1 MMTIGSTIPENLLFF
16 KQVEAKA
23 VAGEPGYAQVMAEKI
38 AELTAQKAA
47 HNFAALQRSARA
59 ELESATDP
67 TKATVAAAPLQA
79 QVSNP
84 LKPGGQRPSLMSA
97 PLSSDMN
104 TALLAAQEA
113 RTSNSTQPTST
124 TAKQA
129 ASSVPS
135 AKEEFLEYADPGPAI
150 LQGYPECPGFDR
162 RRVGGLATGRA
173 RQDREIDRRQ
183 DERAGRKFPRLDQT
197 NAISKCRIPE

>member
-1 MMTIGSTIPENLLFF
+1 MMTIGSTIPANLLFF

-47 HNFAALQRSARA
+47 HNSAALQRSARA

-135 AKEEFLEYADPGPAI
+135 AKEEFLEYAALTPAQRYYRDI
-150 LQGYPECPGFDR
+150 LNALDLTEEELAALPPE
-162 RRVGGLATGRA
+162 
-173 RQDREIDRRQ
+173 
-183 DERAGRKFPRLDQT
+183 ERAKIEKLIADKMKERVENSLG
-197 NAISKCRIPE
+197 

>member
-47 HNFAALQRSARA
+47 HNSAALQRSARA

-135 AKEEFLEYADPGPAI
+135 AKEEFLEYAALTPAQRYYRDI
-150 LQGYPECPGFDR
+150 LNALDLTEEELAALPPE
-162 RRVGGLATGRA
+162 
-173 RQDREIDRRQ
+173 
-183 DERAGRKFPRLDQT
+183 ERAKIEELVADKMKERVENSLG
-197 NAISKCRIPE
+197 